1 MAGAG
6 GCADGTADDP
16 LQVADTLSA
25 ATPATSP
32 TRAAAPAGRVLA
44 LDAPIWAA
52 AVDRTTRTLA
62 VSAGQ
67 PDRLL
72 LFDLRS
78 LDAVPRTVPLPGA
91 VRQLDHSADGELLA
105 PVPSANALLRISLT
119 GTEQVVRTVSIDG
132 APAAAATV
140 GRHTVVAAEGKV
152 VVLDGDRVANTIG
165 SFAGAA
171 DVVAVGDR
179 AAVLDR
185 LRTALRT
192 VNPADGRL
200 GPALRAG
207 DGATNAVGDRFG
219 RVLVTDT
226 RGGELLAFTAQP
238 MIMRQRYPV
247 PGAPYAI
254 AYDGKRDLA
263 WVTLT
268 ERNEVVGFDVAGGEP
283 VERYRLATV
292 RQPNAVAVDEDS
304 GSVVVASG
312 VGEGIQVVLP

>member
-1 MAGAG
+1 MLKASSARARRGATVRRPGGDLAGRRRPAARRVAVVLVGAAMAGAG

-62 VSAGQ
+62 VSASQ

-152 VVLDGDRVANTIG
+152 VV
-165 SFAGAA
+165 
-171 DVVAVGDR
+171 
-179 AAVLDR
+179 
-185 LRTALRT
+185 
-192 VNPADGRL
+192 
-200 GPALRAG
+200 
-207 DGATNAVGDRFG
+207 
-219 RVLVTDT
+219 
-226 RGGELLAFTAQP
+226 
-238 MIMRQRYPV
+238 
-247 PGAPYAI
+247 
-254 AYDGKRDLA
+254 
-263 WVTLT
+263 
-268 ERNEVVGFDVAGGEP
+268 
-283 VERYRLATV
+283 
-292 RQPNAVAVDEDS
+292 
-304 GSVVVASG
+304 
-312 VGEGIQVVLP
+312 